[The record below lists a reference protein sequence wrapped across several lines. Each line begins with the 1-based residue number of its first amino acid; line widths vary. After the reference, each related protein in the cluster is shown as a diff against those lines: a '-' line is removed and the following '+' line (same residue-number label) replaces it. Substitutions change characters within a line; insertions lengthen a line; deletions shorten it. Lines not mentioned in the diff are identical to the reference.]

1 LILSRKST
9 KFVIVNH
16 FKKQS
21 KYILTVDEGLRKIGS
36 STTEFTLA
44 DYPTV
49 DDRLS
54 NEVLKSSDRLKQEVN
69 NEQV

>member
-9 KFVIVNH
+9 NFATVNH
-16 FKKQS
+16 FKKQN
-21 KYILTVDEGLRKIGS
+21 KYILTVDEELRKIGS
-36 STTEFTLA
+36 STTEFTLV

-54 NEVLKSSDRLKQEVN
+54 NEELKSSDRMKQEVN